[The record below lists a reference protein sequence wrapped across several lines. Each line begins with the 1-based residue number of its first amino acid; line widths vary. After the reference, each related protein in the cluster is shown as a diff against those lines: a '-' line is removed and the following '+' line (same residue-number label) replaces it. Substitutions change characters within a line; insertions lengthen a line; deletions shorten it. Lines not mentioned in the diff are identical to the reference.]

1 MNDSFLV
8 FGVELEFLLRRET
21 GSEHVPWGTVPTIIE
36 QCLSEVESRGL
47 SEVGICTLLFL
58 SSILKPKPNFFFKKK
73 KKKIGLRGLQLK
85 LTTSRTP
92 ITEANILSENRL
104 IFMLFVIW

>member
-1 MNDSFLV
+1 MFSDVFSFLSIV

-47 SEVGICTLLFL
+47 SEVGICTCGSFIYCLLAIINRTLILFL
-58 SSILKPKPNFFFKKK
+58 SFFF
-73 KKKIGLRGLQLK
+73 
-85 LTTSRTP
+85 
-92 ITEANILSENRL
+92 
-104 IFMLFVIW
+104 

>member
-73 KKKIGLRGLQLK
+73 KKRSDCGGY
-85 LTTSRTP
+85 
-92 ITEANILSENRL
+92 N
-104 IFMLFVIW
+104 